1 MEIDPKDLLI
11 GIVGVCAS
19 GKSTLNRLLINRGY
33 KCRHIAQEH
42 SYVKDMWKR
51 LTNPDLLIFLE
62 VSYAKTLSRKN
73 LNWSQKEYEI
83 QLERLKNAYEH
94 ADIRIATDDLNPD
107 QLVDIAEREI
117 FFTCK
122 QANLQ
127 TMHGGLTL
135 LRYNP

>member
-117 FFTCK
+117 FLLASK
-122 QANLQ
+122 Q
-127 TMHGGLTL
+127 TFKPCTGV
-135 LRYNP
+135 